1 MTNTFKVGDLL
12 IWTETAWAKHVWN
25 RDNTR
30 QGFVYSMPPAG
41 FYKIVDIDILYRD
54 IDNDDAPIYY
64 VQSLENSRY
73 EVSLDELNLAKNFQ
87 LASVK
92 YQEDSE
98 LISSLDIV
106 GLL

>member
-12 IWTETAWAKHVWN
+12 IWTETAWAKHIDHKN
-25 RDNTR
+25 NTA

-41 FYKIVDIDILYRD
+41 FYKIVDIDYDGGLT
-54 IDNDDAPIYY
+54 YY

-73 EVSLDELNLAKNFQ
+73 EKSLDELNFAKNFQ
-87 LASVK
+87 LASEK

-98 LISSLDIV
+98 LISALDII